1 MNLDALACTLRE
13 QRTLRYATTDS
24 PPPPPPIPHSG
35 VNTLFSFYKKVAFP
49 AEAEYSNFSADF
61 RLKIFLYSFEH
72 FRFRMYWGK
81 N

>member
-24 PPPPPPIPHSG
+24 PPPPPIPHSG

-49 AEAEYSNFSADF
+49 AQAEYSNFSADF

-72 FRFRMYWGK
+72 FRCRMYWGK